1 MNHTLFFKIN
11 PSIKFPAWDSDSH
24 YKFLFSKNL
33 FKTKRSYER
42 WLEKISIFPEN
53 LNIESFLNTH
63 AGHINKLIYEESIKK
78 LVSNLQELE
87 GKLDVLVN
95 NAALGSFIH
104 AFEKFP
110 ADEWDQMMNANV
122 RGPFLLVKESLGLLA
137 TAANSDVHASVVNI
151 VSVDGIRVAM
161 DNDWAYGAGKA
172 ALIQLTRQ
180 WAATQGKNHGKEGG
194 RNITFNAIAPGPF
207 PGMLDHYLE
216 TEEGRAAV
224 GAVTVSGRVGDPV
237 DIGAACVYLSSRAGS
252 YVTGSTIPVDG
263 GPVSYTHLTLPTN
276 REV

>member
-1 MNHTLFFKIN
+1 MCIRDRVCVTGGGGGIGSGIARTFVSGGAKVYIASRRDL
-11 PSIKFPAWDSDSH
+11 SDVA
-24 YKFLFSKNL
+24 
-33 FKTKRSYER
+33 TE
-42 WLEKISIFPEN
+42 ISEEGPGEC
-53 LNIESFLNTH
+53 LALSVDMTS
-63 AGHINKLIYEESIKK
+63 EESIKK

-161 DNDWAYGAGKA
+161 DNDWAYGAGLA
-172 ALIQLTRQ
+172 RSVSPVVTHCYPNSIYRHNIYNTRMDIRISSSCQ
-180 WAATQGKNHGKEGG
+180 QTQGL
-194 RNITFNAIAPGPF
+194 
-207 PGMLDHYLE
+207 LD
-216 TEEGRAAV
+216 
-224 GAVTVSGRVGDPV
+224 
-237 DIGAACVYLSSRAGS
+237 
-252 YVTGSTIPVDG
+252 
-263 GPVSYTHLTLPTN
+263 
-276 REV
+276 